1 MQQSAHFVCKTPL
14 CAVCKSFLSVVCKT
28 PPIVVSNNPPTL
40 FKCFVQDSS
49 KCCLHDSLDVVCKIP
64 TILCSRLLPLCTLDY
79 SDFLCACSLL
89 ICVLNS
95 SDYLCKIPPS
105 FCTTSLW
112 AWSKYNFITISSMCF
127 SCGDTAFRSMCW
139 VVYWWLPESS
149 VSSPCQN
156 WTVSGN
162 RKSSTLQ
169 ITSLC
174 R

>member
-1 MQQSAHFVCKTPL
+1 MQQSAHFVFKTPL

-28 PPIVVSNNPPTL
+28 PPILLWATIHPLYSSVLCKTPPSVACMTPWML
-40 FKCFVQDSS
+40 CARFRPYCALDSS
-49 KCCLHDSLDVVCKIP
+49 HF
-64 TILCSRLLPLCTLDY
+64 LDY

-105 FCTTSLW
+105 FCTTSLL

-156 WTVSGN
+156 WTVSGK
-162 RKSSTLQ
+162 RQSSTLQ